1 MSTPD
6 YRMRFPS
13 GSIDFAADVGVT
25 GQDHDNYPAPDQ
37 QARYDWMRLTL
48 IALLSH
54 QASTSEPVEFRE
66 GSVWYD
72 LNSLT
77 FKVYLGATEGWQPLS
92 KVINVA
98 EPGSATVTVY
108 EMYQKVKEL
117 ETRIQ
122 ALER

>member
-6 YRMRFPS
+6 YRMRFPA
-13 GSIDFAADVGVT
+13 GLIDFAADVGLT

-48 IALLSH
+48 IALLTH
-54 QASTSEPVEFRE
+54 QASASEPTQYRE

-72 LNSLT
+72 LNSNT
-77 FKVYLGATEGWQPLS
+77 FKVYMGITEGWQPLS

-98 EPGSATVTVY
+98 EAGSATVTVY
-108 EMYQKVKEL
+108 EMYQRLVAL
-117 ETRIQ
+117 EGRVQ